1 MRKQP
6 QSGESLPKVGT
17 GKSGESLPL
26 SENRKKLVSPYHEV
40 GTEKCGGEQ
49 SSPFFLHRSVMKF
62 YNIKDDYIQFLR
74 NYDDKVAENKN
85 EQRPY
90 AGVVFEINDIK
101 YYAPFTSPKPKHQ
114 QMKNGK
120 DFRKID
126 QGKLGVNFNNMIPV
140 PDKALI
146 LKDIDNEPDRQYKR
160 LLQNQYKAIKADK
173 AAIQKA
179 AENLRVLILTNDNAL
194 NTYDKQVK
202 SRCCDLAL
210 LESIYMKY
218 Q

>member
-1 MRKQP
+1 M
-6 QSGESLPKVGT
+6 GT

-49 SSPFFLHRSVMKF
+49 SSPFFLHRSVS
-62 YNIKDDYIQFLR
+62 
-74 NYDDKVAENKN
+74 
-85 EQRPY
+85 PY
-90 AGVVFEINDIK
+90 AGVVFEINGIK

-126 QGKLGVNFNNMIPV
+126 QGKLGAINFNNMIPV

-146 LKDIDNEPDRQYKR
+146 FKDIDNEPDKQYKR

-173 AAIQKA
+173 AAIQKT
-179 AENLRVLILTNDNAL
+179 AENLRALMLTNDDAL